1 MSHDPQVPSSIDRL
15 NRPVAE
21 SLKIRFGLLL
31 GVLVLVLAGSL
42 VLLQYMEGL
51 EFNEEVAKENH
62 ERATLLARVIDLKGA
77 SLSQFANDYSQ
88 WDDMVAFS
96 RAPTPEWA
104 EVNIE
109 ASMKTYQVNA
119 VWVFDEAGRQVYAK
133 ALSLS
138 EGAVVPRFTPELMR
152 SQFGTESAASFF
164 LWEVGTL
171 YECRVAHLRASSDSA
186 RTGARLGWFVVA
198 RAWGSEYFDSLSLL
212 TQARIILR
220 PGAIPPSLAEGGP
233 HRLLHPL
240 RNMRGAAVGWLDL
253 RVGSSLIDVTRE
265 HDRVQLWLFVAFGV
279 VAIGIV
285 AFGVNIW
292 VVQPLR
298 LISTSL
304 ETEDI
309 VPLSA
314 LHGDRS
320 EMGRIAS
327 LVRISFEQRQALR
340 DNEAILREH
349 VRQRSELAR
358 NLHDGVIQT
367 LYAAGM
373 GVGGVASLIR
383 TNPDEA
389 MARLEHSRKMLNEV
403 IREVRNYI
411 EGMESER
418 APGGLGEALR
428 HMADHMQAIRPF
440 VFELVLEEPALAVLS
455 VEENAHLLFIA
466 REALSN
472 ALRHG
477 RASHISVHLRREE
490 SGVSFRVADDGAGM
504 PSGPRSSGF
513 GLANIAKRAEE
524 MDAGMSIAPREAGGT
539 VLRIWI
545 PIEDNA

>member
-1 MSHDPQVPSSIDRL
+1 MSNDPQVPSFIDGL
-15 NRPVAE
+15 SRPVPE

-42 VLLQYMEGL
+42 VLLQYLEAL

-62 ERATLLARVIDLKGA
+62 ARANLLARVIELKGA
-77 SLSQFANDYSQ
+77 SLTQFANDYSQ
-88 WDDMVAFS
+88 WDEMVAFS
-96 RAPTPEWA
+96 RAPTSEWA
-104 EVNIE
+104 EVNID

-119 VWVFDEAGRQVYAK
+119 VWVFDAAGTQVYSK
-133 ALSLS
+133 TMSVS
-138 EGAVVPRFTPELMR
+138 EGAVLPRFTPELLR
-152 SQFGTESAASFF
+152 SQFGAESSAPVFF
-164 LWEVGTL
+164 WEVGTL
-171 YECRVAHLRASSDSA
+171 YECRVVHLRTSSDST

-198 RAWGSEYFDSLSLL
+198 RAWGGEYFESLSQL
-212 TQARIILR
+212 TQAKILLR
-220 PGAIPPSLAEGGP
+220 PGALPPSLADGDP

-240 RNMRGAAVGWLDL
+240 RNMRGAAVAWLDL

-265 HDRVQLWLFVAFGV
+265 HDKVQLWLFVAFGV
-279 VAIGIV
+279 IAIGIV

-298 LISTSL
+298 LISASL
-304 ETEDI
+304 ESEDI
-309 VPLSA
+309 LPLSL
-314 LHGDRS
+314 LHRDRS

-340 DNEAILREH
+340 DNEAKLREH

-373 GVGGVASLIR
+373 GVGGASSLIR

-389 MARLEHSRKMLNEV
+389 TARLEQSRKMLNEV

-411 EGMESER
+411 EGMESDGPSGCL
-418 APGGLGEALR
+418 AEALR
-428 HMADHMQAIRPF
+428 HMAGHMQAIRPF
-440 VFELVLEEPALAVLS
+440 AFDLVLDKSALAVLS

-477 RASHISVHLRREE
+477 RASHISVHLCREE
-490 SGVSFRVADDGAGM
+490 SGVSFRVADDGVGM
-504 PSGPRSSGF
+504 SSGPRGTGF

-524 MDAGMSIAPREAGGT
+524 MDAGMSIAPRESGGT
-539 VLRIWI
+539 VLKIWI
-545 PIEDNA
+545 PIEDTA

>member
-1 MSHDPQVPSSIDRL
+1 MSNDTQVPSSIDEL
-15 NRPVAE
+15 NRPVPE
-21 SLKIRFGLLL
+21 SLKMRFGLLL

-42 VLLQYMEGL
+42 VLLQYLEGL
-51 EFNEEVAKENH
+51 EFNEAVAKENH
-62 ERATLLARVIDLKGA
+62 ERANLLARVIELKGA
-77 SLSQFANDYSQ
+77 SLTQFANDYSQ
-88 WDDMVAFS
+88 WDEMVAFS
-96 RAPTPEWA
+96 HAPTSEWA
-104 EVNIE
+104 EVNID
-109 ASMKTYQVNA
+109 ASMKTYHVNA
-119 VWVFDEAGRQVYAK
+119 VWVFDASGTQVYAK
-133 ALSLS
+133 TMSLP
-138 EGAVVPRFTPELMR
+138 EGVVIPRFTPELMR
-152 SQFGTESAASFF
+152 SQFGVESSAPIF

-171 YECRVAHLRASSDSA
+171 YECRVVHLRTSADST

-198 RAWGSEYFDSLSLL
+198 RAWGSEYFESLSQL
-212 TQARIILR
+212 TQAMILLR
-220 PGAIPPSLAEGGP
+220 PGSIPPSLGEAEP

-240 RNMRGAAVGWLDL
+240 RNMRGAAVAWLDL
-253 RVGSSLIDVTRE
+253 RVGSSLLNVTRE
-265 HDRVQLWLFVAFGV
+265 HDKVQLWLFVAFGV
-279 VAIGIV
+279 IGIGIV
-285 AFGVNIW
+285 AFGVHVW
-292 VVQPLR
+292 VIQPLR
-298 LISTSL
+298 LISSSL
-304 ETEDI
+304 ESEDI
-309 VPLSA
+309 LPLSP

-320 EMGRIAS
+320 EMGRIAR

-340 DNEAILREH
+340 DNEAKLREH

-373 GVGGVASLIR
+373 GVGGVSALIR

-389 MARLEHSRKMLNEV
+389 TNRLEHSRKMLNEV

-411 EGMESER
+411 EGMESDG
-418 APGGLGEALR
+418 ASGGLAEALR
-428 HMADHMQAIRPF
+428 HMAGHMQAIRPF
-440 VFELVLEEPALAVLS
+440 AFDLVLDEPALAVLS

-490 SGVSFRVADDGAGM
+490 SGVSFRIADDGVGLS
-504 PSGPRSSGF
+504 SGPRGTGF

-524 MDAGMSIAPREAGGT
+524 MEAGMSIAPRESGGT